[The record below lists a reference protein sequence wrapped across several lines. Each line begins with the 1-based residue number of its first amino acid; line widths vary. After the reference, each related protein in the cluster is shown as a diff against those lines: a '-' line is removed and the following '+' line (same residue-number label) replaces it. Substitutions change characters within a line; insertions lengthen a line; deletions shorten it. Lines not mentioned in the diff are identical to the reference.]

1 MKTAK
6 NLVARFIK
14 GEEGVTLI
22 EYGLLA
28 ALIAVVCVT
37 VLTNLGTKL
46 NKTFDNVNTQIK

>member
-1 MKTAK
+1 MKAVK
-6 NLVARFIK
+6 SLVSRFVK

-37 VLTNLGTKL
+37 VLKGIGTHL
-46 NKTFDNVNTQIK
+46 STTFNNVNNQIP